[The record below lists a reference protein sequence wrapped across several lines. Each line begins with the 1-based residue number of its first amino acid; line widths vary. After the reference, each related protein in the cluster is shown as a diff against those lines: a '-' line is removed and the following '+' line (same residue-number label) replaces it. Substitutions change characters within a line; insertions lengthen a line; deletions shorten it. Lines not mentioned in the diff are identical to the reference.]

1 MNTQA
6 ADFLIGLATNPGR
19 LARFSAAR
27 RKALAGVGGLSEQ
40 DRARLLSDDPEQVHD
55 VVDAGVVKFF
65 AAAIKI
71 KPKKKGAKKKGT
83 KKK

>member
-6 ADFLIGLATNPGR
+6 ADFLIRLATDPDR

-40 DRARLLSDDPEQVHD
+40 DRARLLSNDPEQVHD
-55 VVDAGVVKFF
+55 VVDAGGERFF
-65 AAAIKI
+65 AAGIKK